1 MASFGMTILFAIYN
15 GFLGIYQFSI
25 WHGSIGIYYLLL
37 AGIRGIIL
45 LTEKNIKTK
54 SKKEKTKRR
63 KQAFALSAAMLLL
76 LNVALI
82 CPIVLMVKFE
92 KPVNLSLIPAIAM
105 AAYTTYKVTIASV
118 NIYKQKRRKNSNFL
132 IAELRDINFI
142 DALVS
147 VLTLQNT
154 LIMVNSTEQSIDNMF
169 VLAAISSAVIY
180 IIIVV
185 ISICLI
191 VDKSK

>member
-1 MASFGMTILFAIYN
+1 MASFGMTILFALYN

-154 LIMVNSTEQSIDNMF
+154 LIMVNSTE
-169 VLAAISSAVIY
+169 
-180 IIIVV
+180 
-185 ISICLI
+185 
-191 VDKSK
+191 